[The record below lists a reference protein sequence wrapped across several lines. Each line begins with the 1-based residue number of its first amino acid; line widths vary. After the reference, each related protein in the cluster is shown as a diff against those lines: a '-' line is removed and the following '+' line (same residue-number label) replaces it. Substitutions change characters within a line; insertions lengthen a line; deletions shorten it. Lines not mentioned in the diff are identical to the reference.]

1 MGIPSNSKNM
11 AQPDWITNAK
21 MDTLCIHGGWED
33 RDPATTARAVPI
45 YRTSPYRFNSTEHAA
60 NLFALKELGNIYTR
74 LMNPTTDILEKR
86 FAMLEGAHPL
96 SGLGVASG
104 TNASFYAI
112 INLAEAG
119 DNIVSSQHLYGGTF
133 TMLNDILPKFGIK
146 TKFVDIND
154 PAAIAAAID
163 EKTRAVFTETVS
175 NPRLQVTDM
184 DAVVATA
191 HAAGLPVIVDD
202 TFTTPWMMK
211 PLDHGADII
220 AHSLTKWTGGHGTG
234 VGGIVVDAGRFNW
247 KGGRHPLFDEP
258 DTSYGGLRWGH
269 DLPEALAPLA
279 YILRMRTVPLRN
291 LGGCISP
298 DNSWMFLQGI
308 ETLPL
313 RMERHCTNS
322 LAVAKYL
329 QKHPAVSWVRYPGL
343 PENEEYQR
351 NIKYIKNQGG
361 SMVVWGLK
369 GGVEAGKKCIEA
381 FKLFSH
387 VANVGDAKS
396 LAIHPATTTHSQLNP
411 EQQKAAG
418 VTQDLIR
425 MSIGIEHID
434 DIIADLDM
442 AIAAS
447 QA

>member
-1 MGIPSNSKNM
+1 MPGE
-11 AQPDWITNAK
+11 QPEWINKAK
-21 MDTLCIHGGWED
+21 QETLCIHGGWED
-33 RDPATTARAVPI
+33 RDPATTAKAVPI
-45 YRTSPYRFNSTEHAA
+45 YRTSSYKFDSTAHAA
-60 NLFALKELGNIYTR
+60 KLFALEELGNIYSR
-74 LMNPTTDILEKR
+74 LGNPTTDILEKR
-86 FAMLEGAHPL
+86 FSMLEGAHPL
-96 SGLGVASG
+96 GGLCVASG
-104 TNASFYAI
+104 TNASFYSI

-119 DNIVSSQHLYGGTF
+119 DNIVSSKHLYGGSY
-133 TMLNDILPKFGIK
+133 TMLNDLLPKFGIT
-146 TKFVDIND
+146 TKFVDINK
-154 PAAIAAAID
+154 PEEIAAAID
-163 EKTRAVFTETVS
+163 DKTRAVFTETVS
-175 NPRLQVTDM
+175 NPALQVTDM
-184 DAVVATA
+184 EEVVRVA
-191 HAAGLPVIVDD
+191 HAVGCPVIVDD
-202 TFTTPWMMK
+202 TFTTPWMCR
-211 PLDHGADII
+211 PIAEWGVDILC
-220 AHSLTKWTGGHGTG
+220 HSLTKWTGGHGTG
-234 VGGIVVDAGRFNW
+234 IGGIIVDSGAFNW
-247 KGGRHPLFDEP
+247 KGGRHPLFDNP

-269 DLPEALAPLA
+269 DLPAELAPLA

-291 LGGCISP
+291 LGGCIST
-298 DNSWMFLQGI
+298 DNAWLFLQGL

-369 GGVEAGKKCIEA
+369 GGLESGKKLIESL
-381 FKLFSH
+381 KLFSH

-411 EQQKAAG
+411 DQQKAAG

-434 DIIADLDM
+434 DIIADLAQ
-442 AIAAS
+442 AIDIS
-447 QA
+447 QGKAKL